1 MKKQK
6 GLMNVLNKNNIF
18 VGYLGGV
25 MKVKYLILLLI
36 VCNVFYAQTNRIEKN
51 ISEEWTYQELEN
63 EFYDVKTTDINRRRK
78 IAKCY
83 LKKAKSE
90 KNNTFITEGYVMAHF
105 DETLPNALKYLDS
118 LKVITK
124 NSKENYYPAR
134 TYLLRGNLY
143 LKVDN
148 LQAALNN
155 YILGLK
161 YAKEKENKRQIAM
174 ADISI
179 ASLNNYIGKHA
190 ETAKILR
197 YYLYNGSYMQEEE
210 HNHIRLQLADAYIE
224 INKMD
229 SAYIL
234 IQEGLQASKKSKNEY
249 AYHQGLG
256 LLGYYHLHSKK
267 YQLAIDNLLECKKFF
282 FTTENPSKRNENY
295 TLLNLGKSYAGLQE
309 TDKAIECFTK
319 IDSMVLKT
327 DYIYP
332 ELRDVYT
339 YLIDHYKANNDK
351 EQQLYFVERFLKVD
365 HVLDSQFMYI
375 SRELPKRYD
384 APKLVQEKESITNEL
399 QKRKNLFYIVLSMLL
414 ISHLLFINVY
424 FKYKKSEKN
433 YKKIAQDLIQ
443 SVNENRFGKRNES
456 EIKKEILTESLSIEN
471 TGNAEDR
478 ISRTISEDIAQTILK
493 ELEIFENK
501 DQFLNKGITL
511 GSLAKKIKTNSKY
524 LSEIINT
531 YKGKN
536 FATYLNDLRID
547 YAISRLANDRKFRSY
562 KIPFIAEELGY
573 NNEQAFTLAFKK
585 RTGTPLSI
593 YLKEIENMTKI

>member
-1 MKKQK
+1 MMKIKC
-6 GLMNVLNKNNIF
+6 
-18 VGYLGGV
+18 
-25 MKVKYLILLLI
+25 LILFFIIGNL
-36 VCNVFYAQTNRIEKN
+36 FFHAQTNNLEKN
-51 ISEEWTYQELEN
+51 THETRSYKELEK
-63 EFYDVKTTDINRRRK
+63 EFYSRRFGDVNSKS
-78 IAKCY
+78 IAESY

-90 KNNTFITEGYVMAHF
+90 KNISEIAEGYVMLHF
-105 DETLPNALKYLDS
+105 EENLPNALKYLDS
-118 LKVITK
+118 LQHITR
-124 NSKENYYPAR
+124 NYSKENIYPAR
-134 TYLLRGNLY
+134 IYLLKGNLY
-143 LKVDN
+143 FRNDN

-161 YAKEKENKRQIAM
+161 YAKEKGNKRQIAM
-174 ADISI
+174 AHISI
-179 ASLNNYIGKHA
+179 AYLNNYIGKHA
-190 ETAKILR
+190 ETAKVLR
-197 YYLYNGSYMQEEE
+197 HYAYDADYMNQDEKNGLKL
-210 HNHIRLQLADAYIE
+210 NLADAYIE

-234 IQEGLQASKKSKNEY
+234 IKEGLLDSKKNNDVY
-249 AYHQGLG
+249 RYHQNLG
-256 LLGYYHLHSKK
+256 MLGYYHLHSKN
-267 YQLAIDNLLECKKFF
+267 YQKAIDGLLECEKYF
-282 FTTENPSKRNENY
+282 FTNNNGSKRNQHY
-295 TLLNLGKSYAGLQE
+295 TFLYLGQSYAGLNKKE
-309 TDKAIECFTK
+309 KAIEYFRK

-327 DYIYP
+327 NYIYP

-339 YLIDHYKANNDK
+339 YLIDYYKENNDK
-351 EQQLYFVERFLKVD
+351 ETQLYYVDRFLKVD
-365 HVLDSQFMYI
+365 HVLDTQFRYI
-375 SRELPKRYD
+375 SRELPRRYD
-384 APKLVQEKESITNEL
+384 TPELQQEKESITNEL
-399 QKRKNLFYIVLSMLL
+399 TKRKSLFYIVLSLLL

-443 SVNENRFGKRNES
+443 SVNENKIGKNKLS
-456 EIKKEILTESLSIEN
+456 EVKEILPEVSKLEN
-471 TGNAEDR
+471 TEHSEDKTP
-478 ISRTISEDIAQTILK
+478 RTISEDIAQTILK
-493 ELEIFENK
+493 ELEIFESK

-547 YAISRLANDRKFRSY
+547 YAINRLANDKKFRSY

-593 YLKEIENMTKI
+593 YLKEIENMSSN

>member
-1 MKKQK
+1 MMKIK
-6 GLMNVLNKNNIF
+6 
-18 VGYLGGV
+18 
-25 MKVKYLILLLI
+25 LLLLFLI
-36 VCNVFYAQTNRIEKN
+36 FGKVFFHAQPNNIEKN
-51 ISEEWTYQELEN
+51 ISEHRTYEELEK
-63 EFYDVKTTDINRRRK
+63 EFYGSRIGEGNSKS
-78 IAKCY
+78 IADSY

-90 KNNTFITEGYVMAHF
+90 KNISHIAEGYVMLHF
-105 DETLPNALKYLDS
+105 EENLPNALKYLDS
-118 LKVITK
+118 LQHITQ
-124 NSKENYYPAR
+124 NSKENTYPAR

-143 LKVDN
+143 FRNDN
-148 LQAALNN
+148 LQSALNN

-161 YAKEKENKRQIAM
+161 YAKEKGNKRQIAM
-174 ADISI
+174 AHISI
-179 ASLNNYIGKHA
+179 AYLNNYIGKHA
-190 ETAKILR
+190 ETAKVLR
-197 YYLYNGSYMQEEE
+197 HYAYDADYMNEVEK
-210 HNHIRLQLADAYIE
+210 NSLKLNLADAYIE

-229 SAYIL
+229 SAYVL
-234 IQEGLQASKKSKNEY
+234 IQNGLQDSKKNKDVYRYYQN
-249 AYHQGLG
+249 LG
-256 LLGYYHLHSKK
+256 LLGYYHLHSKN
-267 YQLAIDNLLECKKFF
+267 YQKAIDGLLECEKYF
-282 FTTENPSKRNENY
+282 FTNNSGSKRNQHY
-295 TLLNLGKSYAGLQE
+295 TLLYLGKSYVGLQE
-309 TDKAIECFTK
+309 KEKAVDFFRK

-327 DYIYP
+327 NYIYP

-339 YLIDHYKANNDK
+339 YLIDYYKENGDK
-351 EQQLYFVERFLKVD
+351 EKQLYYVDRFLKVD
-365 HVLDSQFMYI
+365 QVLDTQFRYI
-375 SRELPKRYD
+375 SRELPRRYD
-384 APKLVQEKESITNEL
+384 TPELQQEKENITNEL
-399 QKRKNLFYIVLSMLL
+399 TKRKSLFYIVLSLLL

-443 SVNENRFGKRNES
+443 SVNENRVGKNSNS
-456 EIKKEILTESLSIEN
+456 EFNKETLSESLPIEN
-471 TGNAEDR
+471 TVNSEDR
-478 ISRTISEDIAQTILK
+478 TSRTISEDIAQTILR

-501 DQFLNKGITL
+501 DQFLSKGITL

-593 YLKEIENMTKI
+593 YLKEIENMSSK

>member
-1 MKKQK
+1 MMKIK
-6 GLMNVLNKNNIF
+6 
-18 VGYLGGV
+18 
-25 MKVKYLILLLI
+25 LLLLFLI
-36 VCNVFYAQTNRIEKN
+36 IGNVFCHSQTHDIGKN
-51 ISEEWTYQELEN
+51 IPEHRTYEELEK
-63 EFYDVKTTDINRRRK
+63 EFYGSRIGEGNSKS
-78 IAKCY
+78 IADSY

-90 KNNTFITEGYVMAHF
+90 KNISHIAEGYVMLHF
-105 DETLPNALKYLDS
+105 DEDLPNALKYLDS
-118 LKVITK
+118 LQHITQ
-124 NSKENYYPAR
+124 NSKENTYPAR

-143 LKVDN
+143 FRNDN
-148 LQAALNN
+148 LQSALNN

-161 YAKEKENKRQIAM
+161 YAKEKGNKRQIAM
-174 ADISI
+174 AHISI
-179 ASLNNYIGKHA
+179 AYLNNYIGKHA
-190 ETAKILR
+190 VTAKVLR
-197 YYLYNGSYMQEEE
+197 HYAYDADYMNEVEK
-210 HNHIRLQLADAYIE
+210 NSLKLNLADAYIE

-229 SAYIL
+229 SAYVL
-234 IQEGLQASKKSKNEY
+234 IQNGLQDSKKNNDVY
-249 AYHQGLG
+249 RYYQNLG
-256 LLGYYHLHSKK
+256 LLGYYNLHSKN
-267 YQLAIDNLLECKKFF
+267 YQKAIDGLLECEKYF
-282 FTTENPSKRNENY
+282 FTNNSGSKRNQHY
-295 TLLNLGKSYAGLQE
+295 TLLYLGKSYAGLQE
-309 TDKAIECFTK
+309 KEKAVDFFRK

-327 DYIYP
+327 NYIYP

-339 YLIDHYKANNDK
+339 YLIDYYKENGDK
-351 EQQLYFVERFLKVD
+351 EKQLYYVDRFLKVD
-365 HVLDSQFMYI
+365 QVLDTQFRYI
-375 SRELPKRYD
+375 SRELPRRYD
-384 APKLVQEKESITNEL
+384 TPELQQEKENITNEL
-399 QKRKNLFYIVLSMLL
+399 TKRKSLFYIVLSLLL
-414 ISHLLFINVY
+414 ISHLLFINFY

-443 SVNENRFGKRNES
+443 SVNENRVGKNRDSEFNNETLS
-456 EIKKEILTESLSIEN
+456 ESLPIEN
-471 TGNAEDR
+471 TVNSEDR
-478 ISRTISEDIAQTILK
+478 TTRTISEDIAQTILR

-593 YLKEIENMTKI
+593 YLKEIENMSSN